1 VLVYGEPRYWGDT
14 LWAMPRT
21 AIVLVNRLKH
31 ASREAVAEVRELV
44 TRRGVLI
51 AERDAAA
58 LEPIQAGERPD
69 VLVVLGG
76 DGTLLG
82 LSRTLAAGGPPMLGV
97 NFGKL
102 GFMAEFDMDSL
113 RAQAECLFDGGALD
127 VRELPLLDARVFG
140 ALDSRVRFE
149 GTCLNEAV
157 VTAGPPYRMIT
168 LSLSINGETGPTLS
182 GDGLI
187 VSTPIGSTAYSLSA
201 GGPIVSPG
209 VEAMAITPIAAHTL
223 SFRPIVV
230 PLASEL
236 TVRVDRLNVAARGE
250 AGAASVVGGGGGT
263 TLVLDGQLHCPL
275 EAGDRV
281 VLTRSARS
289 VRFVKNP
296 DSHYW
301 KTLTTK
307 LHWASSP
314 LTP

>member
-1 VLVYGEPRYWGDT
+1 
-14 LWAMPRT
+14 MPRT

-102 GFMAEFDMDSL
+102 GFMAEFDMESL
-113 RAQAECLFDGGALD
+113 RAQADTLFDGGALD
-127 VRELPLLDARVFG
+127 VRELPLLDARVIG
-140 ALDSRVRFE
+140 ARDSRVRFE

-168 LSLSINGETGPTLS
+168 LSLSINGEGGPTLS

-209 VEAMAITPIAAHTL
+209 VEAMSITPIAAHTL

-236 TVRVDRLNVAARGE
+236 SVRVDRLNAANR
-250 AGAASVVGGGGGT
+250 SGGVGGGT

-281 VLTRSARS
+281 VLTKSSRS

-296 DSHYW
+296 DSQYW

>member
-1 VLVYGEPRYWGDT
+1 
-14 LWAMPRT
+14 MPRT

-44 TRRGVLI
+44 TRRGILI

-58 LEPIQAGERPD
+58 LDPIHAGERPD

-113 RAQAECLFDGGALD
+113 RAQAERLFDGGALD
-127 VRELPLLDARVFG
+127 VRELPLLDAQVIG
-140 ALDSRVRFE
+140 ASGSRVRFE

-236 TVRVDRLNVAARGE
+236 TVRVDRLNVATRGVI
-250 AGAASVVGGGGGT
+250 GAGGGGGT

-296 DSHYW
+296 DSQYW